1 MKTPLIFGR
10 PIQGTP
16 SRLVPAV
23 QPGAKLAIPALA
35 VALFPARHS
44 LPRQTRSLVR
54 RSAGI
59 PPQTH
64 SNSEL
69 SSFHGRGIINLE
81 GRKPRQNGRP
91 RLKGKRLPTL
101 AQILANPATQWA
113 TATVRGWYGKR
124 ERVVQLVLP
133 TAVWTLTH
141 FPMPP
146 VTADMVEMPRTLL
159 ARLTDTLCYAA

>member
-1 MKTPLIFGR
+1 MKSPLIFGR

-16 SRLVPAV
+16 SGLIAAV

-54 RSAGI
+54 RSATI
-59 PPQTH
+59 PPQTS

-69 SSFHGRGIINLE
+69 SSFHGRGITNLK

-101 AQILANPATQWA
+101 AQVLANPATQWT
-113 TATVRGWYGKR
+113 TATVRGWYGER
-124 ERVVQLVLP
+124 ERVVQLVLA
-133 TAVWTLTH
+133 TAVWYHSGMPLL
-141 FPMPP
+141 PMRWVLVRDPKRSSNP
-146 VTADMVEMPRTLL
+146 QPCCVRT
-159 ARLTDTLCYAA
+159 